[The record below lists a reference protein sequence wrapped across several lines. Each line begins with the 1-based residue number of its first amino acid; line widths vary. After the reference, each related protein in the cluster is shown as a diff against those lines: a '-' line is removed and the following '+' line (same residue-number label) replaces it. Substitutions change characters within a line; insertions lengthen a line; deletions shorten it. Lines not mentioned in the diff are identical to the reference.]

1 VPSPALSLALENTCK
16 TLLMVYNINIMSY
29 TVLARKWRP
38 QIFDEIVEQEHVS
51 QTLKN
56 AIASNRVSHAY
67 LFAGPRGVGKTTMA
81 RILAKALNC
90 KDGPTANPCGKCT
103 FCSEI
108 TGGRSP
114 DVIEIDGASNRGI
127 DEIRNLRENVKF
139 APIAARKKIYIVD
152 EVHMLTPE
160 AFNALLKT
168 LEEPPPHVVF
178 IFATTEPHKI
188 PLTILSRCQRFNFH
202 LINTEKILSRLQF
215 IVSQE
220 KINIPEDALHLLAR
234 AGRGSLRDAQSLL
247 DQVLSYAGESIT
259 IDQVRYVLGAV
270 PFEVLVGLADSIK
283 KRDSKS
289 VFNYLQK
296 AVDSGYDVHKLA
308 EDLTALL
315 REAFLLKI
323 GVAENFQIAV
333 TEEAQQELRSLT
345 KDFTDAEL
353 EWAIEML
360 TRTYDLMKW
369 SEQPRLLLEIN
380 LYKLAQGYVPLED
393 VIARLDELAA
403 SGLEPES
410 AQREGVKQAKVKKT
424 AAQPDIAAEYKSDGS
439 GAAAVPDAFQKPQ
452 KETPSSGDGL
462 SEFQVEWKKFLEHL
476 RHTQTMGPRIYA
488 CLIEAKASSET
499 TGRIDLEFPYE
510 YHRKAIETSAQEIE
524 KEYQNFTG
532 NKVHFIC
539 RLRPQKSSDQVDS
552 GMADAEPPVEAA
564 NGEATQTVEDLLER
578 EPRLKRMTELFKG
591 EITSWEKKK
600 Q

>member
-1 VPSPALSLALENTCK
+1 
-16 TLLMVYNINIMSY
+16 MSY
-29 TVLARKWRP
+29 IVLARKWRP
-38 QIFDEIVEQEHVS
+38 QIFDEVVEQEHVS

-90 KDGPTANPCGKCT
+90 KNGPTANPCGKCT

-108 TGGRSP
+108 TEGRSP

-139 APIAARKKIYIVD
+139 APIAARKKVYIID
-152 EVHMLTPE
+152 EVHMLTEP

-202 LINTEKILSRLQF
+202 LIKTEKILSRLQF

-234 AGRGSLRDAQSLL
+234 AGKGSLRDAQSLL
-247 DQVLSYAGESIT
+247 DQVLSYAGDKVT
-259 IDQVRYVLGAV
+259 IDQVRYVLGVV

-289 VFNYLQK
+289 VFDCLQK
-296 AVDSGYDVHKLA
+296 AVDSGYDVHKLT

-315 REAFLLKI
+315 RETFLLKI

-333 TEEAQQELRSLT
+333 TKEAQQALLSRT

-353 EWAIEML
+353 EWAIELL

-369 SEQPRLLLEIN
+369 SEQPQLLLEIN

-393 VIARLDELAA
+393 IIARLDELAG
-403 SGLEPES
+403 SRSEP
-410 AQREGVKQAKVKKT
+410 AQREGARQEKARKT
-424 AAQPDIAAEYKSDGS
+424 VAQPNISAEYKSGDS
-439 GAAAVPDAFQKPQ
+439 SAAAVPDAFQKSQ
-452 KETPSSGDGL
+452 KETQSPSDGL
-462 SEFQVEWKKFLEHL
+462 SEFQIEWKKFMEHL
-476 RHTQTMGPRIYA
+476 RHAQTMGPRIYA
-488 CLIEAKASSET
+488 CLVEARASSET
-499 TGRIDLEFPYE
+499 AGRINLEFPHE
-510 YHRKAIETSAQEIE
+510 YHRKAIETSALEIE
-524 KEYQNFTG
+524 KEYQNLTG
-532 NKVHFIC
+532 NKVRFIC
-539 RLRPQKSSDQVDS
+539 RLRQQKSSEP
-552 GMADAEPPVEAA
+552 GGAGIADAEPPMEAA
-564 NGEATQTVEDLLER
+564 NGEATQTIEDLLES

-600 Q
+600 

>member
-1 VPSPALSLALENTCK
+1 
-16 TLLMVYNINIMSY
+16 MSY
-29 TVLARKWRP
+29 IVLARKWRP
-38 QIFDEIVEQEHVS
+38 QIFDEVVEQGHVS

-90 KDGPTANPCGKCT
+90 KNGPTANPCGKCT

-108 TGGRSP
+108 TEGRSP

-139 APIAARKKIYIVD
+139 APIAARKKVYIVD

-202 LINTEKILSRLQF
+202 LIKTEKIFSRLQF

-220 KINIPEDALHLLAR
+220 KINIPEDALRLLAR

-247 DQVLSYAGESIT
+247 DQVLSYAGENVT
-259 IDQVRYVLGAV
+259 IDQVRYVLGVV
-270 PFEVLVGLADSIK
+270 PFEILIGLADSIK
-283 KRDSKS
+283 KHDSKS
-289 VFNYLQK
+289 AFDCLQK

-315 REAFLLKI
+315 REMFLLKI
-323 GVAENFQIAV
+323 NVAENFQIAV
-333 TEEAQQELRSLT
+333 TEGAQQELRSLA
-345 KDFTDAEL
+345 KGFTDAEL

-360 TRTYDLMKW
+360 TRTCDLMKW

-393 VIARLDELAA
+393 IIARLDELAA
-403 SGLEPES
+403 LQPEL
-410 AQREGVKQAKVKKT
+410 AQRDSTKQGKAKETV
-424 AAQPDIAAEYKSDGS
+424 AQPDISTEYKSNNS
-439 GAAAVPDAFQKPQ
+439 SAAAVSDAFQKPQ
-452 KETPSSGDGL
+452 KESISKKIDKGTPDQSPGGGIG
-462 SEFQVEWKKFLEHL
+462 EFQIEWKKFLEHL
-476 RHTQTMGPRIYA
+476 RHTQTMAPRIYA

-499 TGRIDLEFPYE
+499 AGRINLEFPHE
-510 YHRKAIETSAQEIE
+510 YHRKVIETSAHGIE

-532 NKVHFIC
+532 NKIHFIC
-539 RLRPQKSSDQVDS
+539 RLRPQKSSEPE
-552 GMADAEPPVEAA
+552 GTKIADAGPSEEATN
-564 NGEATQTVEDLLER
+564 NGETTQTIEDLLEH
-578 EPRLKRMTELFKG
+578 EPRLKRMAELFKG
-591 EITSWEKKK
+591 EITSWEKKR
-600 Q
+600 

>member
-1 VPSPALSLALENTCK
+1 
-16 TLLMVYNINIMSY
+16 MSY
-29 TVLARKWRP
+29 IVLARKWRP
-38 QIFDEIVEQEHVS
+38 QIFDEMVEQDHVC

-56 AIASNRVSHAY
+56 AVASNRVSHAY
-67 LFAGPRGVGKTTMA
+67 LFAGPRGIGKTTMA

-108 TGGRSP
+108 TEGRSP

-139 APIAARKKIYIVD
+139 APIAARKKVYIVD

-202 LINTEKILSRLQF
+202 LIKTEKIFSRLQF

-247 DQVLSYAGESIT
+247 DQVLSYAGENIT
-259 IDQVRYVLGAV
+259 IDQVRYVLGVV
-270 PFEVLVGLADSIK
+270 PFELLVGLADSIK

-289 VFNYLQK
+289 VFNCLEK

-315 REAFLLKI
+315 RETFLLKI

-333 TEEAQQELRSLT
+333 TEGAQQELRSLA

-360 TRTYDLMKW
+360 TRTCDLMKW
-369 SEQPRLLLEIN
+369 S
-380 LYKLAQGYVPLED
+380 
-393 VIARLDELAA
+393 
-403 SGLEPES
+403 
-410 AQREGVKQAKVKKT
+410 QREGAKQEKAKKT
-424 AAQPDIAAEYKSDGS
+424 AAQPDISAEYKSDDS
-439 GAAAVPDAFQKPQ
+439 SAVAVPDAFQKPQ
-452 KETPSSGDGL
+452 KESISEKIDKGTLDQSPSGGID
-462 SEFQVEWKKFLEHL
+462 EFQVEWKKFLEHL

-499 TGRIDLEFPYE
+499 AGRINLEFPHE
-510 YHRKAIETSAQEIE
+510 YHRKAIETSVREIE
-524 KEYQNFTG
+524 KEHQNFTG
-532 NKVHFIC
+532 NKVRFIC
-539 RLRPQKSSDQVDS
+539 RLRPQKSSEP
-552 GMADAEPPVEAA
+552 GGARIADAEPPVETT
-564 NGEATQTVEDLLER
+564 NGEATQTIEDLLES

-600 Q
+600 

>member
-1 VPSPALSLALENTCK
+1 
-16 TLLMVYNINIMSY
+16 MSY
-29 TVLARKWRP
+29 IVLARKWRP
-38 QIFDEIVEQEHVS
+38 QIFDEMVEQDHVC

-56 AIASNRVSHAY
+56 AVASNRVSHAY

-108 TGGRSP
+108 TEGRSP

-139 APIAARKKIYIVD
+139 APIAARKKVYIVD

-202 LINTEKILSRLQF
+202 LIKTEKIFSRLQF

-247 DQVLSYAGESIT
+247 DQVLSYAGENIT
-259 IDQVRYVLGAV
+259 IDQVRYVLGVV
-270 PFEVLVGLADSIK
+270 PFELLVGLADSIK

-289 VFNYLQK
+289 VFNCLEK

-315 REAFLLKI
+315 RETFLLKI

-333 TEEAQQELRSLT
+333 TEGAQQELRSLA

-360 TRTYDLMKW
+360 TRTCDLMKW
-369 SEQPRLLLEIN
+369 SEQPRLLLEVN

-393 VIARLDELAA
+393 IIARLDELAA
-403 SGLEPES
+403 FGPAP
-410 AQREGVKQAKVKKT
+410 AQREGAKQEKAKKT
-424 AAQPDIAAEYKSDGS
+424 AAQPDISAEYKSDDS
-439 GAAAVPDAFQKPQ
+439 SAVAVPDAFQKPR
-452 KETPSSGDGL
+452 KESISEKIDKGTLDQSPSGGID
-462 SEFQVEWKKFLEHL
+462 EFQVEWKKFLEHL

-499 TGRIDLEFPYE
+499 AGRINLEFPHE
-510 YHRKAIETSAQEIE
+510 YHRKAIETSVREIE
-524 KEYQNFTG
+524 KEHQNFTG
-532 NKVHFIC
+532 NKVRFIC
-539 RLRPQKSSDQVDS
+539 RLRPQKSSEP
-552 GMADAEPPVEAA
+552 GGARIADAEPPVETT
-564 NGEATQTVEDLLER
+564 NGEATQTIEDLLES

-600 Q
+600 